1 LYDDVGTAGN
11 MFGHELRDQ
20 ARIEIVDIAGFGG
33 DNNSDGFSLI
43 EGSLGLGTGSWGQY
57 E

>member
-57 E
+57 D